1 MVSPLRVCSI
11 AVHVGLHQQ
20 VSQNRCVNHGQVRC
34 SYPAPKLPPHSW
46 HAFQSGLPVF
56 FSSRGCS
63 RQRELQTIARR
74 NYKQLFWKYKKL
86 SPPFHEKHEIQEIKW
101 LKNMKYMKYKKLYC
115 LLFQSIR
122 YETTKTMSRP
132 HKRAYTCKAYNNACR
147 VCSRIVVKPCAD
159 SIATSHR
166 LLRTSCRLYAQSF
179 PRQTC
184 TVLHTLKLYNR
195 PNMYRPVQI

>member
-1 MVSPLRVCSI
+1 
-11 AVHVGLHQQ
+11 
-20 VSQNRCVNHGQVRC
+20 
-34 SYPAPKLPPHSW
+34 
-46 HAFQSGLPVF
+46 
-56 FSSRGCS
+56 
-63 RQRELQTIARR
+63 
-74 NYKQLFWKYKKL
+74 
-86 SPPFHEKHEIQEIKW
+86 
-101 LKNMKYMKYKKLYC
+101 MKYMKYKKLYC

-132 HKRAYTCKAYNNACR
+132 HKGAYTCKAYNNACR

-195 PNMYRPVQI
+195 PNMYRPVVQIYVFGMHSWFLIRRYAAIGNTKKVADSMTIR